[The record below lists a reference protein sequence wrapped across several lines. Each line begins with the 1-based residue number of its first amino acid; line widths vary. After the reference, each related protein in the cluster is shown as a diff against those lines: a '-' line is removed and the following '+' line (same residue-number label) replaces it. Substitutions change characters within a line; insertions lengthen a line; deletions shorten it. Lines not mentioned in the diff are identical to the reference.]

1 MREKERERDAE
12 VEFFDRSIETSKR
25 ASTSSDASLCWH
37 QSPLFSDP
45 HFFLEATEALGFTGE
60 APTALLERVERV
72 DWGMISETII
82 SEKKNGKC
90 GRPSCLSW
98 RPLFAARG
106 SPRDSLVFFFSFF
119 SLLDMRG
126 CRCNL
131 SRSSLSRSSRSA
143 IVASVVASKAPR
155 LAAPSAA
162 ALAAKPGSKRAST
175 TPTTPLS
182 RSPPSRSSVMASAA
196 APAAAAETRVSV
208 SGRMNELKAKGR

>member
-1 MREKERERDAE
+1 MRLNVNEAPSPKRSSFEAPAGGGGGCCCCCFCFDASLAAAAAALSPSA
-12 VEFFDRSIETSKR
+12 VSCYFFRKSLRRKRSRFEFFDRSIETSKR

-106 SPRDSLVFFFSFF
+106 SPRDSLVFFLFFFF
-119 SLLDMRG
+119 S
-126 CRCNL
+126 
-131 SRSSLSRSSRSA
+131 SRHA
-143 IVASVVASKAPR
+143 R
-155 LAAPSAA
+155 LQVQP
-162 ALAAKPGSKRAST
+162 
-175 TPTTPLS
+175 
-182 RSPPSRSSVMASAA
+182 
-196 APAAAAETRVSV
+196 
-208 SGRMNELKAKGR
+208 